1 MDSKNNH
8 YSNKAHSAGNS
19 TPATG
24 SSRVNVGKAERII
37 SVAGGALL
45 AFLAAKNFNKSKS
58 GSIAMLTT
66 GGSLLFR
73 GATGY
78 CPVNES
84 VGRNSASSFQVNP
97 VEVSQVLTI
106 NRPRTEVYAYWRKLE
121 NLPRFMEHLKEVKQ
135 IDNKRSHWEALIP
148 KLLGAPINWDAEITA
163 EENGSRLAWRSIAKS
178 TIDNA
183 GEVRFVD
190 APNGR
195 GTEMHVKISYR
206 PPVGDLGKGIAKLFN
221 PMLESMIKTDLK
233 RFKQI
238 METGT
243 GELNKGDLQTAGNT
257 GNHNGGSAS
266 DLNVSTGDI
275 RNTIANTSAAKNI

>member
-8 YSNKAHSAGNS
+8 YANKAHSAGNR

-84 VGRNSASSFQVNP
+84 SGPQQCFF
-97 VEVSQVLTI
+97 
-106 NRPRTEVYAYWRKLE
+106 
-121 NLPRFMEHLKEVKQ
+121 LPGK
-135 IDNKRSHWEALIP
+135 S
-148 KLLGAPINWDAEITA
+148 G
-163 EENGSRLAWRSIAKS
+163 GSIAGAHHQQA
-178 TIDNA
+178 T
-183 GEVRFVD
+183 
-190 APNGR
+190 
-195 GTEMHVKISYR
+195 H
-206 PPVGDLGKGIAKLFN
+206 
-221 PMLESMIKTDLK
+221 
-233 RFKQI
+233 
-238 METGT
+238 
-243 GELNKGDLQTAGNT
+243 
-257 GNHNGGSAS
+257 
-266 DLNVSTGDI
+266 
-275 RNTIANTSAAKNI
+275 